1 MANEAEYNRSLD
13 EIVFENRNK
22 EYGAYDLRSSYRRIL
37 TKSFIVGT
45 ALFLLAAITPFVIMK
60 IKQMDAKDKAESNH
74 ELVEI
79 LPEEEQILE
88 QPEDTPPPPPPPPA
102 EEPKVEIIQNIVP
115 EPVKAPK
122 IETPPPT
129 IKEQLVTNTGAV
141 NQDGDKVVQNYTP
154 PVLPTGPSKS
164 TNVEAKPQ
172 INPNEVYTSV
182 DQQAEYPGGM
192 NGLRKFLG
200 DNFDVDVMEGGEG
213 TLKAKIKFVV
223 EKDGTVSQ
231 VQVAE
236 KSGNRDF
243 DNESIKVVKKM
254 KKWSPAKKDGQNVRS
269 WYTVPFVMNF
279 E

>member
-1 MANEAEYNRSLD
+1 MANEAEYNTSLD

-22 EYGAYDLRSSYRRIL
+22 AYGAYDLRTSYRRIL
-37 TKSFIVGT
+37 TRAFFIGT
-45 ALFLLAAITPFVIMK
+45 LLFVILAVTPFVIMK
-60 IKQMDAKDKAESNH
+60 IKEMNAKEKVEVVSN
-74 ELVEI
+74 LVEI
-79 LPEEEQILE
+79 LPEEDQILE

-129 IKEQLVTNTGAV
+129 IKQQLETNTGAI
-141 NQDGDKVVQNYTP
+141 NQEGEKVVQNYTP
-154 PVLPTGPSKS
+154 PPAPAGPSKS
-164 TNVEAKPQ
+164 TNVETKPQ
-172 INPNEVYTSV
+172 VNVNEVYTSV

-192 NGLRKFLG
+192 NALRKFLS
-200 DNFDVDVMEGGEG
+200 DNFDVEVMEGGEG
-213 TLKAKIKFVV
+213 TLRAKIKFVV
-223 EKDGTVSQ
+223 ERDGSVSQ
-231 VQVAE
+231 VQVSE
-236 KSGNRDF
+236 KSGSRDF
-243 DNESIKVVKKM
+243 DNEAVRVVKKL

>member
-1 MANEAEYNRSLD
+1 MANEAEYNQALD

-22 EYGAYDLRSSYRRIL
+22 AYGAYDLRSSYKRVL
-37 TKSFIVGT
+37 TKSFILGT
-45 ALFLLAAITPFVIMK
+45 ILFLIAAITPFVVMK
-60 IKQMDAKDKAESNH
+60 IKQMTAAEKVEVDSK
-74 ELVEI
+74 LIEI
-79 LPEEEQILE
+79 LPEQEEILE

-129 IKEQLVTNTGAV
+129 IKQQLETNTGAI
-141 NQDGDKVVQNYTP
+141 NQEGDKVVQNYTP
-154 PVLPTGPSKS
+154 PVLPSGPSKT
-164 TNVEAKPQ
+164 TNVETKPQ
-172 INPNEVYTSV
+172 VNLNEVYTSV
-182 DQQAEYPGGM
+182 DQAAEYPGGM
-192 NGLRKFLG
+192 NGLRKFLQ

-223 EKDGTVSQ
+223 ERDGGVSQ

-243 DNESIKVVKKM
+243 DNESMKVVKKM
-254 KKWSPAKKDGQNVRS
+254 KKWAPAKKDGENVRS